1 MASKKLHQA
10 VAAGTVVV
18 QNRQSAEV
26 NLHIK
31 GQPHRLA
38 RNERLDLTNI
48 CTAKECLSIGGLHD
62 LLKKGHLVL
71 L

>member
-48 CTAKECLSIGGLHD
+48 CTAKECLSIGGLQD

>member
-10 VAAGTVVV
+10 VASGTVMV
-18 QNRQSAEV
+18 QNRQAAEV
-26 NLHIK
+26 NLHVK
-31 GQPHRLA
+31 GKPYRLS
-38 RNERLDLTNI
+38 RNETLDLTTL
-48 CTAKECLSIGGLHD
+48 CTAKECLAIGGLQD

>member
-26 NLHIK
+26 SLHVK
-31 GQPHRLA
+31 GAPYRLA
-38 RNERLDLTNI
+38 RNERLDLTAL
-48 CTAKECLSIGGLHD
+48 CTPKECLSIGGLQD

>member
-10 VAAGTVVV
+10 VASGTVVV

-31 GQPHRLA
+31 GKPFRLA
-38 RNERLDLTNI
+38 RNESLDLTAL
-48 CTAKECLSIGGLHD
+48 CTAKECLIIGGLQD
-62 LLKKGHLVL
+62 MLKKGHLVL

>member
-10 VAAGTVVV
+10 VASGSVVV

-26 NLHIK
+26 NLHVK
-31 GQPHRLA
+31 GKPYRLA
-38 RNERLDLTNI
+38 RNETLDLTNL
-48 CTAKECLSIGGLHD
+48 CTAKECLTIGGLQD
-62 LLKKGHLVL
+62 MLKKGHLVL